1 MDVLCQAKSGMG
13 KTAGACPAAVCCG
26 AAWRSPARRAGAA
39 GLLGSELV
47 AADAGF
53 RARSVRAVGAAA
65 AGARGERGGGHR
77 ALPHPRAGVS
87 GVVPASAA
95 ASGLLCSSLA
105 LATRVAR
112 RPYRAYVRGAAQICH
127 EFERFSVYMKVKVAN
142 FFGGLPI
149 KQQKETLK
157 KDCPQVIIGTP
168 GRLKAVRGGAP
179 ARRSVVSSCP
189 APSAL
194 PRLPRRAVPSA
205 LSCLPRRAA
214 GQGGRPEA
222 GLRAALHH

>member
-13 KTAGACPAAVCCG
+13 KTAGACPAACCCG

-39 GLLGSELV
+39 GPLGPRRELV

-53 RARSVRAVGAAA
+53 RACSVRAVGAAA
-65 AGARGERGGGHR
+65 AGARGERSSGHR

-95 ASGLLCSSLA
+95 ASGLLCSSVRWLPVSRIDRDV
-105 LATRVAR
+105 RV
-112 RPYRAYVRGAAQICH
+112 PGAQICH

-179 ARRSVVSSCP
+179 ARCSVASSCF
-189 APSAL
+189 
-194 PRLPRRAVPSA
+194 VPSVLTR
-205 LSCLPRRAA
+205 LSRRAA

-222 GLRAALHH
+222 GLRAALHR

>member
-168 GRLKAVRGGAP
+168 GRLKAVRGGA
-179 ARRSVVSSCP
+179 ARAPQRRELLSCAERA
-189 APSAL
+189 APLAL
-194 PRLPRRAVPSA
+194 PRCAERADLPASPRSWSRRAT
-205 LSCLPRRAA
+205 
-214 GQGGRPEA
+214 
-222 GLRAALHH
+222 